1 MRIRSKY
8 LVLIAGVLAWHA
20 QSDAMAQSQPA
31 KQSAKVSPLANWTP
45 VTEDMMRKPGD
56 ADWLMWRRGYANWG
70 YSPLSQI
77 NKSNVKKL
85 KVAWTWSLN
94 SGVTESE
101 PLVHDGVL
109 FITNSGDKIQA
120 LNAATGDL
128 LWEYK
133 RDLPARILADGG
145 NSLAK
150 RNMALFDNQL
160 YIATSD
166 VHLIALDVRTGK
178 VVFDH
183 IVADWQK
190 GYRFT
195 SGPFMANGTLV
206 ASMSAC
212 NRAQPGGCFI
222 TGHDPKTGSERWRVH
237 TLAQDGDP
245 NANTWNGLP
254 IEKRF
259 GGSAWIAGSYDPES
273 NTIFHGV
280 AQPYPWIAEIRGTLP
295 KKEGFENSTL
305 YTDSTL
311 AIDATTG
318 KLKWHY
324 QHLEN
329 DTLDLD
335 YAFERILVDLPVNGK
350 MRKTLV
356 TAGKIAI
363 VEVLDRTNGEFLWA
377 KETVPQYVVESID
390 PKTGVKKLNQNAIP
404 HIGKTT
410 FNCPADPGA
419 RGWPSTAYSPKTQ
432 MLYMPM
438 AEYCSNTTPTPLE
451 PGENYTGGGRAVYSR
466 VPVPN
471 SDGNFGR
478 LDAIKLT
485 DRSQAWSMR
494 QRVPVTSAALP
505 TAGGLVFAGSL
516 DRWFRA
522 YDDTTGKVLWETRT
536 SNAVNAPPISFSVG
550 GKQYIA
556 VAVGNGSSQVRS
568 LNTLV
573 PDVKLPDGGA
583 TLWVFAIQ

>member
-1 MRIRSKY
+1 MTRGSQMRIRSKY

-280 AQPYPWIAEIRGTLP
+280 
-295 KKEGFENSTL
+295 
-305 YTDSTL
+305 
-311 AIDATTG
+311 
-318 KLKWHY
+318 
-324 QHLEN
+324 
-329 DTLDLD
+329 
-335 YAFERILVDLPVNGK
+335 
-350 MRKTLV
+350 
-356 TAGKIAI
+356 
-363 VEVLDRTNGEFLWA
+363 
-377 KETVPQYVVESID
+377 VP
-390 PKTGVKKLNQNAIP
+390 
-404 HIGKTT
+404 
-410 FNCPADPGA
+410 
-419 RGWPSTAYSPKTQ
+419 
-432 MLYMPM
+432 
-438 AEYCSNTTPTPLE
+438 
-451 PGENYTGGGRAVYSR
+451 
-466 VPVPN
+466 
-471 SDGNFGR
+471 
-478 LDAIKLT
+478 
-485 DRSQAWSMR
+485 
-494 QRVPVTSAALP
+494 AL
-505 TAGGLVFAGSL
+505 SL
-516 DRWFRA
+516 DR
-522 YDDTTGKVLWETRT
+522 
-536 SNAVNAPPISFSVG
+536 
-550 GKQYIA
+550 
-556 VAVGNGSSQVRS
+556 
-568 LNTLV
+568 
-573 PDVKLPDGGA
+573 
-583 TLWVFAIQ
+583 